1 MNCTGLYPKDRVISL
16 TQASLTSTLELKG
29 PPLGGHGQMW
39 RLRPESIPIDTGAL
53 GGGWGTQAPGGR
65 ARTWGHLKKSSLKGV
80 GARVP
85 PVRWGGG
92 ASQAGLL
99 DCWEGLEVWLRQMS
113 QGCWKGLGNHD
124 SKIFLQTEKFL
135 IYVKGHCK
143 WYDNLPSVEGCGP
156 VSSWT

>member
-1 MNCTGLYPKDRVISL
+1 MNYTGLYPKDRVISL

-65 ARTWGHLKKSSLKGV
+65 ARTWGHLKKFSLKGV

-85 PVRWGGG
+85 PARWRG
-92 ASQAGLL
+92 AGSCPGWAPGLL
-99 DCWEGLEVWLRQMS
+99 GGPGGLAQANEPGLLEGPRES
-113 QGCWKGLGNHD
+113 
-124 SKIFLQTEKFL
+124 
-135 IYVKGHCK
+135 
-143 WYDNLPSVEGCGP
+143 
-156 VSSWT
+156 